1 MPLALVSS
9 PISLAGPKKIVSA
22 ETVLNDLGVI
32 PRHAETLPFVEDA
45 TAGSET
51 ELHAA
56 VIGARADV
64 DLPISIEESNYFANA
79 ARRAEAG
86 DTPRHILS
94 RLENWLDEPDDRIW
108 DDSWVRVPLRLLS
121 PTARQILHQD
131 LLADKSDPNSSR
143 RGDHQRFFCR
153 HRGEERFRGPM
164 SYLLKLALAD
174 ILDGAPM
181 PILEAGKRVMSKFIN
196 DNTSPETISFRVV
209 DLRRGNGFGR
219 ALSAETASRFLFSQV
234 LTAWANDR
242 FELAADGQKAV
253 LYSSPHPPVRQRRL
267 NDSISDA
274 FYREL
279 FMSPCLSGWDR
290 GESKRDYMALCHQ
303 TLSRSQLNAV
313 GKLREAGV
321 ITRNLVVLPNT
332 SHVGLANNGT
342 HVSLGSTLLSRSVA
356 ADGAFGP
363 TEEKLV
369 GDLAIKV
376 VEHFLP
382 LFVGAY
388 SAAPYRLDFEDFH
401 PEQALGFLPHQL
413 DYTHLRMLWRRWRG
427 KARNSVFGQAI
438 SPVGPEWI
446 DRLLAK
452 VLRLRG
458 DIVPDFRLIDYLVC
472 PMSTERS
479 PSLDGVL
486 SNQQR
491 LLEDLDG
498 LGVFDSRMA
507 LYQMFRQRTQ
517 RTAGYSGFEGR
528 CYSLF
533 PSYDDLRQAT
543 NLQALITALAYR
555 YIAAG
560 RATHADIPD
569 RPFVESERRQIVFG
583 AAIGIP
589 TFFVESQGRNRFLLR
604 LLEGAKGVRRSHRY
618 PGRLRVEQREYQ
630 RLLLKTLRND
640 AQDIAEAMGVTDT
653 LSDLERRLENPKEHA
668 ASEVLTRDILA
679 AAGAKNPLSL
689 DADEFNLAAERYY
702 RRDLLQR
709 HMSEGLDALDEAIVR
724 VEKIA
729 VLSPH
734 VRETLQMALGPRSA
748 RHFLES
754 VREDLLQGSLP
765 SKQLQRVAWLMLAVE
780 IALSG
785 DAD

>member
-1 MPLALVSS
+1 
-9 PISLAGPKKIVSA
+9 
-22 ETVLNDLGVI
+22 
-32 PRHAETLPFVEDA
+32 
-45 TAGSET
+45 
-51 ELHAA
+51 
-56 VIGARADV
+56 
-64 DLPISIEESNYFANA
+64 
-79 ARRAEAG
+79 
-86 DTPRHILS
+86 
-94 RLENWLDEPDDRIW
+94 
-108 DDSWVRVPLRLLS
+108 
-121 PTARQILHQD
+121 
-131 LLADKSDPNSSR
+131 
-143 RGDHQRFFCR
+143 
-153 HRGEERFRGPM
+153 M

-174 ILDGAPM
+174 ILDGAPA
-181 PILEAGKRVMSKFIN
+181 PIREVGKRVMSRFIN

-209 DLRRGNGFGR
+209 DLRRRNGFGR
-219 ALSAETASRFLFSQV
+219 ALSSETAIRFLFSQV
-234 LTAWANDR
+234 LTAWANER

-253 LYSSPHPPVRQRRL
+253 LYASPHPAVRQRQL

-313 GKLREAGV
+313 AKLREAGV

-342 HVSLGSTLLSRSVA
+342 HVSLGSRMLSA
-356 ADGAFGP
+356 AVSTGTVFGP
-363 TEEKLV
+363 AEEKLV
-369 GDLAIKV
+369 GDLVIKV
-376 VEHFLP
+376 AEHFLP

-401 PEQALGFLPHQL
+401 PEQVLGFLPHQL

-438 SPVGPEWI
+438 SPVGPKWL
-446 DRLLAK
+446 DHWLAK
-452 VLRLRG
+452 ALRLRG
-458 DIVPDFRLIDYLVC
+458 DVVPDFRLIDYLVC

-486 SNQQR
+486 SNHQQ

-498 LGVFDSRMA
+498 LGIFDSRMA
-507 LYQMFRQRTQ
+507 LYQMYRQRSL

-533 PSYDDLRQAT
+533 PSYDDLRHAV

-583 AAIGIP
+583 GAIGIP

-604 LLEGAKGVRRSHRY
+604 LLDGAKGVRRSHRY
-618 PGRLRVEQREYQ
+618 PGRLRVEQREYR
-630 RLLLKTLRND
+630 RLLLRTLRND
-640 AQDIAEAMGVTDT
+640 AQDIAEAMGVEDT
-653 LSDLERRLENPKEHA
+653 LSDLERRLENPAEHA
-668 ASEVLTRDILA
+668 ASELLIREVVQST
-679 AAGAKNPLSL
+679 GAKNALAL

-702 RRDLLQR
+702 RQDLFRR
-709 HMSEGLDALDEAIVR
+709 HLEEGLDALGET
-724 VEKIA
+724 IA
-729 VLSPH
+729 GIESAAKLSPRL
-734 VRETLQMALGPRSA
+734 REVFQLVLEQGPALD
-748 RHFLES
+748 FLKS
-754 VREDLLQGSLP
+754 VRGDLLQGSLP
-765 SKQLQRVAWLMLAVE
+765 SKQLRRAVWLTLAAE
-780 IALSG
+780 IALTG

>member
-1 MPLALVSS
+1 MAIVSS
-9 PISLAGPKKIVSA
+9 PTSLATPKKIASA
-22 ETVLNDLGVI
+22 ETALNELGVN
-32 PRHAETLPFVEDA
+32 PRRPETLPFVEDA

-56 VIGARADV
+56 VIGSRADV

-86 DTPRHILS
+86 DTPRQVLS
-94 RLENWLDEPDDRIW
+94 RLENWLDSPHDRVW

-121 PTARQILHQD
+121 PTAREVLHQD
-131 LLADKSDPNSSR
+131 LLADKSDHNSAR
-143 RGDHQRFFCR
+143 RSDSHRFFCR

-174 ILDGAPM
+174 ILDGAPA
-181 PILEAGKRVMSKFIN
+181 PIREAGKRVMSRFIN

-209 DLRRGNGFGR
+209 DLRHRNGFGR
-219 ALSAETASRFLFSQV
+219 ALSSETAIRFLFSQL
-234 LTAWANDR
+234 LTAWANER
-242 FELAADGQKAV
+242 FELAADGQKAA
-253 LYSSPHPPVRQRRL
+253 LYASPHPAVRQRRL

-313 GKLREAGV
+313 AKLREAGV

-342 HVSLGSTLLSRSVA
+342 HVSLGSRMLSA
-356 ADGAFGP
+356 AVSSGTAFGP
-363 TEEKLV
+363 AEEKLV
-369 GDLAIKV
+369 GDLVIKV

-446 DRLLAK
+446 DHWLAK
-452 VLRLRG
+452 ALRLRG

-486 SNQQR
+486 SNHQR

-498 LGVFDSRMA
+498 LGIFDSRMA
-507 LYQMFRQRTQ
+507 LYQMYRQRTQ

-533 PSYDDLRQAT
+533 PSHDDLRHAV

-555 YIAAG
+555 YIANG

-583 AAIGIP
+583 GAIGIP

-618 PGRLRVEQREYQ
+618 PGRLRVEQQEYR

-640 AQDIAEAMGVTDT
+640 AQDIAESMGAEDT
-653 LSDLERRLENPKEHA
+653 LSDLERRLENPADHA
-668 ASEVLTRDILA
+668 ASEVLVRDVLEST
-679 AAGAKNPLSL
+679 GAKNALAL
-689 DADEFNLAAERYY
+689 NADEFNLAAERYY
-702 RRDLLQR
+702 RQELSQR
-709 HMSEGLDALDEAIVR
+709 HLREGLDALGEAIAGIERTAEVSPRIREVLQLVLDERPALDFLKGVR
-724 VEKIA
+724 
-729 VLSPH
+729 S
-734 VRETLQMALGPRSA
+734 
-748 RHFLES
+748 
-754 VREDLLQGSLP
+754 DLLQGKLP
-765 SKQLQRVAWLMLAVE
+765 PRQLQRVVWLMLAAE
-780 IALSG
+780 IALAE

>member
-1 MPLALVSS
+1 M
-9 PISLAGPKKIVSA
+9 
-22 ETVLNDLGVI
+22 I
-32 PRHAETLPFVEDA
+32 PRRAETLPFVEDA

-56 VIGARADV
+56 AVGARADV
-64 DLPISIEESNYFANA
+64 DLPLAIEESNYFANA

-86 DTPRHILS
+86 DTPRQVLN
-94 RLENWLDEPDDRIW
+94 RLENWLDGPHDRVW

-121 PTARQILHQD
+121 PTAREVLHQD

-143 RGDHQRFFCR
+143 RGDSQRFFCR

-174 ILDGAPM
+174 ILDGAPT

-209 DLRRGNGFGR
+209 NLRRRNGFGR
-219 ALSAETASRFLFSQV
+219 ALSSETASRFLFSQV

-290 GESKRDYMALCHQ
+290 GESKRDCMALCHQ

-342 HVSLGSTLLSRSVA
+342 HVSLGSSKLSSAVA
-356 ADGAFGP
+356 AGAAFGP
-363 TEEKLV
+363 GEEKLVV

-382 LFVGAY
+382 LFIGAY

-452 VLRLRG
+452 ALRLRG

-486 SNQQR
+486 SNHQR

-507 LYQMFRQRTQ
+507 LYQMFRQRTL
-517 RTAGYSGFEGR
+517 RAAGYSGFEGR

-533 PSYDDLRQAT
+533 PSYNDLRHAT
-543 NLQALITALAYR
+543 NLQALISALAYR
-555 YIAAG
+555 YIAGG

-630 RLLLKTLRND
+630 RLLLQTLRND
-640 AQDIAEAMGVTDT
+640 ARDIAEAMGVEDT
-653 LSDLERRLENPKEHA
+653 LRDLERRVEHPKEYA
-668 ASEVLTRDILA
+668 ASQVLTRDILA
-679 AAGAKNPLSL
+679 TTGAKDALSL
-689 DADEFNLAAERYY
+689 DADDFNLAAERYY
-702 RRDLLQR
+702 RQDLLRR
-709 HMSEGLDALDEAIVR
+709 HTSEGLDALDEAIVR

-729 VLSPH
+729 GLSPH
-734 VRETLQMALGPRSA
+734 VREIMELALEQRSA

-754 VREDLLQGSLP
+754 VRDDLLQGSLP

-785 DAD
+785 DAN

>member
-1 MPLALVSS
+1 MAVVSS
-9 PISLAGPKKIVSA
+9 PIRLVAPKEIVSA
-22 ETVLNDLGVI
+22 ETVLNELGI
-32 PRHAETLPFVEDA
+32 NPRRAETLPFVEDA

-51 ELHAA
+51 ELHAT
-56 VIGARADV
+56 VIGSRADV
-64 DLPISIEESNYFANA
+64 DLPLSIEESNYFANA

-86 DTPRHILS
+86 DTPRQVLS
-94 RLENWLDEPDDRIW
+94 RLENWLDGPHDRVW

-121 PTARQILHQD
+121 PTAREVLHQD
-131 LLADKSDPNSSR
+131 LLADKSDHNSS
-143 RGDHQRFFCR
+143 QRADSHKFFCR

-174 ILDGAPM
+174 VLDGAPT
-181 PILEAGKRVMSKFIN
+181 PIREAGKRVMSNFTN

-209 DLRRGNGFGR
+209 DLHRRNGFGR
-219 ALSAETASRFLFSQV
+219 ALSSETSIRFLFSQV

-242 FELAADGQKAV
+242 FALAADGQKAV
-253 LYSSPHPPVRQRRL
+253 LYSSPHPPVRQRQL

-342 HVSLGSTLLSRSVA
+342 HVSLGSRMLSSSVESGETF
-356 ADGAFGP
+356 GA
-363 TEEKLV
+363 TEEKRV
-369 GDLAIKV
+369 GDLVIKV

-413 DYTHLRMLWRRWRG
+413 DYTHLRMLWRRWQG

-446 DRLLAK
+446 DHGLAK
-452 VLRLRG
+452 LLRLRG

-486 SNQQR
+486 SNHQR

-507 LYQMFRQRTQ
+507 LYQMYRQRTQ
-517 RTAGYSGFEGR
+517 RSAGYSGFEGR

-533 PSYDDLRQAT
+533 PSSDDMRHAV
-543 NLQALITALAYR
+543 NLQALITALAFR
-555 YIAAG
+555 YIAGG

-569 RPFVESERRQIVFG
+569 RPFVESERRQVVFG
-583 AAIGIP
+583 CAIGIP

-630 RLLLKTLRND
+630 RLLVKTLRTD
-640 AQDIAEAMGVTDT
+640 AQDIAEAMGIEDT
-653 LSDLERRLENPKEHA
+653 LDDLERRVENPKDYA
-668 ASEVLTRDILA
+668 ASEVLTRDVVA
-679 AAGAKNPLSL
+679 TTGAKDALAL

-702 RRDLLQR
+702 RQDLSLR
-709 HMSEGLDALDEAIVR
+709 HLAEGFHALNEAIAGIDGTAEVSPR
-724 VEKIA
+724 IREILQS
-729 VLSPH
+729 VLGQH
-734 VRETLQMALGPRSA
+734 TARE
-748 RHFLES
+748 FLAS
-754 VREDLLQGSLP
+754 IRADVLRGSLP
-765 SKQLQRVAWLMLAVE
+765 SEQLQRLAWLMLVGE
-780 IALSG
+780 IDCNG
-785 DAD
+785 DPE

>member
-1 MPLALVSS
+1 MLSAELALN
-9 PISLAGPKKIVSA
+9 K
-22 ETVLNDLGVI
+22 LGVN
-32 PRHAETLPFVEDA
+32 PRRAETLPFVEDA

-56 VIGARADV
+56 VIGSRADV

-86 DTPRHILS
+86 DTPRQILS
-94 RLENWLDEPDDRIW
+94 RLESWLDGPHDQVW
-108 DDSWVRVPLRLLS
+108 DDSWVRVPIRLLS
-121 PTARQILHQD
+121 PTAREVLHQD
-131 LLADKSDPNSSR
+131 LLADKSDPNGSR
-143 RGDHQRFFCR
+143 RADCQRYFCR

-174 ILDGAPM
+174 ILDGAPA
-181 PILEAGKRVMSKFIN
+181 PIREAGKRVMSKFIN

-209 DLRRGNGFGR
+209 NLRKGDGFGR
-219 ALSAETASRFLFSQV
+219 TLSSETASRFLFSQV
-234 LTAWANDR
+234 LTAWANER
-242 FELAADGQKAV
+242 LELAADGQKTV
-253 LYSSPHPPVRQRRL
+253 LYASPHPPVRQRRL

-313 GKLREAGV
+313 GKLREAGI

-342 HVSLGSTLLSRSVA
+342 HVSLGSRTLSSAVA
-356 ADGAFGP
+356 SGGPFGP
-363 TEEKLV
+363 AEEKLV
-369 GDLAIKV
+369 GDLAIKI

-382 LFVGAY
+382 LFVGNY
-388 SAAPYRLDFEDFH
+388 SASPYRLDFEDFH
-401 PEQALGFLPHQL
+401 PERALGFLPHQL

-427 KARNSVFGQAI
+427 KARNSVFGHAI

-446 DRLLAK
+446 DHLLAK

-458 DIVPDFRLIDYLVC
+458 DLVPDFRLIDYLVS

-479 PSLDGVL
+479 PGLNGVL
-486 SNQQR
+486 SNHQQ

-507 LYQMFRQRTQ
+507 LYQMYRQRAQ

-533 PSYDDLRQAT
+533 PSYDDLRHAT

-555 YIAAG
+555 YVAAG

-583 AAIGIP
+583 DAIGIP

-640 AQDIAEAMGVTDT
+640 AQDIAEAMGVEDT
-653 LSDLERRLENPKEHA
+653 LNDLERRVENPKDNA

-679 AAGAKNPLSL
+679 TTGAADALSL

-702 RRDLLQR
+702 RQDLLRQ
-709 HMSEGLDALDEAIVR
+709 HMAEGLDALGAAIAG
-724 VEKIA
+724 VEKMAEISPQA
-729 VLSPH
+729 REILS
-734 VRETLQMALGPRSA
+734 LALEQLSA
-748 RHFLES
+748 RQFLES
-754 VREDLLQGSLP
+754 VREDLLRGTLP
-765 SKQLQRVAWLMLAVE
+765 CEQLQRVAWLMLAVE
-780 IALSG
+780 IVLSG